1 MFIFLPLLLIS
12 LIFALAVSYY
22 LRNWNRALAVELRFS
37 RECLFEGEKGS
48 IDQIVTNR
56 KLLPFWWGDIR
67 YTIPGFITVR
77 DPGYIGRE
85 YFKDTVSAFSYERVC
100 KSVDFTASARGY
112 YRIGEAELVTQDF
125 LYRYRMI
132 QSFPVSAELYVF
144 PALRDAGRF
153 EVEFRR
159 ITGEVI
165 ARRHMIEDPFQFRGI
180 RDYSPFDS
188 LKKVNWSATAKTGDM
203 KVNEYA
209 CTSSQEV
216 VLLLDFDRRTDWDP
230 RELWEDVIRIAA
242 GLAGKLIAAGVP
254 VGLMTNACDTVTG
267 EEVHVRCRNGSGH
280 LETLYRRCARLD
292 TGRLSRPFDD
302 ILSGLPAGRP
312 DAPQY
317 ILISLDAGDALAAAA
332 GRLRAEGSGLQ
343 WVLVREKSAKPL
355 ARREGQIICEVDR

>member
-1 MFIFLPLLLIS
+1 MFIFLLLLLIS
-12 LIFALAVSYY
+12 LIFALTVGYY
-22 LRNWNRALAVELRFS
+22 RRNWNRKLAVGLRFS
-37 RECLFEGEKGS
+37 RECLFEGETGS
-48 IDQIVTNR
+48 IDQTITNR

-67 YTIPGFITVR
+67 YTIPAFITLR

-85 YFKDTVSAFSYERVC
+85 YFKDTVSAFSYEQVR
-100 KSVDFTASARGY
+100 KSVDFTASTRGY

-125 LYRYRMI
+125 FYRYRMI
-132 QSFPVSAELYVF
+132 QTFPVSAELYVF

-188 LKKVNWSATAKTGDM
+188 LKKVNWSATAKTGEM

-230 RELWEDVIRIAA
+230 KEIREDAIRIAA
-242 GLAGKLIAAGVP
+242 YLAGKLIAAGVP
-254 VGLMTNACDTVTG
+254 VGLTTNACDTVTG
-267 EEVHVRCRNGSGH
+267 DEIRVRCRNGSRH
-280 LETLYRRCARLD
+280 LETLYRWCARLD
-292 TGRLSRPFDD
+292 TGRLSRPFAD

-312 DAPQY
+312 GAPQY
-317 ILISLDAGDALAAAA
+317 ILISVDAGDALATGA
-332 GRLRAEGSGLQ
+332 GRLRAKGGGLQ
-343 WVLVREKSAKPL
+343 WVLVREKSAKP
-355 ARREGQIICEVDR
+355 AVRRDGQIVCEVDR